1 MFVNLFFV
9 FSIHQPLKFGNNCFI
24 LNLKNQFD
32 YSFLKGWKNWMFLV
46 TFFGFISCL
55 LISWPFVD
63 FINKNNYK
71 ISIKWASKLSF
82 TLCWI
87 YLPAMDPSISL
98 WIFQTSPRVVF
109 NQLVLPVQNKNYKQT
124 AINDCS
130 KSSKNCA
137 SNYNNHRNSAQFW
150 RNNYPKSKPSCPKQ
164 HQPCQ
169 QIHTT

>member
-82 TLCWI
+82 ILCWI

-130 KSSKNCA
+130 KSSKNCV
-137 SNYNNHRNSAQFW
+137 SNYNNHRNSVQFW